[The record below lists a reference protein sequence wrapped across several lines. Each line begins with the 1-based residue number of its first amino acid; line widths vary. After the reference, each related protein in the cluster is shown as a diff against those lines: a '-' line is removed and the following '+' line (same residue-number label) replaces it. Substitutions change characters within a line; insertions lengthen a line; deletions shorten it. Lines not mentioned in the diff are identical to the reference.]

1 MDGFLKDL
9 RFGARICTR
18 SPAFS
23 FTIFFLLSLGIG
35 VNVTVF
41 RGVNAALFKPLPVH
55 DPDRLLRVYG
65 GRSVRLPY
73 SEYETYRDA
82 NGTLSA
88 LAIMA
93 AARARLQSEGLAEV
107 TDVAVVSGNF
117 FHALGVPAALGRT
130 IQPADDNRG
139 APGVIVLSDSLW
151 RRHFGAD
158 PDALG
163 KTVRIEGDIFEI
175 VGVAPSEFIGI
186 TFPFAY
192 QAWVAWNSPI
202 SAPDSGEMVGRTRA
216 GVELA
221 SVKADLSR
229 IAAQI
234 PDTQPF
240 AQPGSFS
247 TVRVYPAR
255 VMPPEILGQISVV
268 AGILSTLSGV
278 VLFALAVNIGTLMSA
293 RLTERRGE
301 MAIRQSLGASRRRLC
316 RQIVTEGL
324 VVSVVASAGAAFLG
338 YVATTALLRAPL
350 PVSLPP
356 AGGLD
361 PGYDW
366 RVMVFTLGL
375 CLAVTLVFALL
386 PALQLPS
393 LRSATSLAADTMA
406 GPSRSLR
413 RAAFIS
419 LQLGLATLLI
429 ATAMTTIRGTV
440 NFLSMDSGFETQ
452 GVWTARLNATRQG
465 HTPESAAWLLDE
477 LLAGLESEPR
487 IAAASLAQRIPLSFA
502 WGEHPGPGSRSSG
515 LMEAEATGDGGRSS
529 ILVFHNVV
537 SSGHFRTLGIDLL
550 AGRDFEAADA
560 TTLVGIVNETLAQR
574 FWPGEN
580 PLGKRLRN
588 NAEDAPW
595 IDVVGI
601 ARDSKYSSI
610 VEDPLPFIYLPITAI
625 EDKAEAVVLLKTIG
639 PDEESQSVIRDAI
652 HALDPEMRPPAILS
666 IEARMRLMFLRFRFL
681 SAATTVI
688 GGLALVL
695 GLVGTYGLVE
705 YLVSRRTHEMGV
717 RLAVGAT
724 AHQVERLIL
733 QPCIRWTLVGIGIG
747 IGSSVAL
754 TRVLGDRLYGG
765 YGIVPDLAEY
775 TVVAALMV
783 CVSLCAAWLPVRKAT
798 RLDVA
803 LALRHE

>member
-1 MDGFLKDL
+1 M
-9 RFGARICTR
+9 
-18 SPAFS
+18 
-23 FTIFFLLSLGIG
+23 
-35 VNVTVF
+35 
-41 RGVNAALFKPLPVH
+41 
-55 DPDRLLRVYG
+55 
-65 GRSVRLPY
+65 
-73 SEYETYRDA
+73 
-82 NGTLSA
+82 
-88 LAIMA
+88 
-93 AARARLQSEGLAEV
+93 
-107 TDVAVVSGNF
+107 
-117 FHALGVPAALGRT
+117 PAALGRT

-465 HTPESAAWLLDE
+465 HTPGIRGLAARRVAGGSRERAAHCGGEPSPADSAVIRLGGASRPRIQILGPDGSGGYRRRRAKQHPRLPQRRVIRAFSNTRHRSASR
-477 LLAGLESEPR
+477 AGL
-487 IAAASLAQRIPLSFA
+487 
-502 WGEHPGPGSRSSG
+502 
-515 LMEAEATGDGGRSS
+515 
-529 ILVFHNVV
+529 
-537 SSGHFRTLGIDLL
+537 
-550 AGRDFEAADA
+550 
-560 TTLVGIVNETLAQR
+560 
-574 FWPGEN
+574 
-580 PLGKRLRN
+580 
-588 NAEDAPW
+588 
-595 IDVVGI
+595 
-601 ARDSKYSSI
+601 
-610 VEDPLPFIYLPITAI
+610 
-625 EDKAEAVVLLKTIG
+625 
-639 PDEESQSVIRDAI
+639 
-652 HALDPEMRPPAILS
+652 
-666 IEARMRLMFLRFRFL
+666 
-681 SAATTVI
+681 
-688 GGLALVL
+688 
-695 GLVGTYGLVE
+695 
-705 YLVSRRTHEMGV
+705 
-717 RLAVGAT
+717 
-724 AHQVERLIL
+724 
-733 QPCIRWTLVGIGIG
+733 
-747 IGSSVAL
+747 
-754 TRVLGDRLYGG
+754 
-765 YGIVPDLAEY
+765 
-775 TVVAALMV
+775 
-783 CVSLCAAWLPVRKAT
+783 
-798 RLDVA
+798 
-803 LALRHE
+803 